1 MPGVRPV
8 SVPATEPVLV
18 TDAQD
23 FLKVP
28 RTQDTS
34 LITGLIAAARQYAED
49 VTSRSLASKDYVMVM
64 DAFPYYTDTVASQ
77 QAYPPSYYSLPRY
90 STTLWN
96 YSQLIKLP
104 KAPVTKVSK
113 ITYIGT
119 DGYPHDLF
127 PGVDFIVDY
136 ENENCRIFTLP
147 GAFWPAVRYV
157 ANAVTIF
164 FTAGYDPDPLKVLD
178 IPVVISPT
186 VLPDPP
192 QELATQ
198 KVWVGVPQKVR
209 LAILMLVNH
218 WYFNREPV
226 VAGTA
231 GSVPNSVDA
240 LLASETIFDFSPT
253 RG

>member
-1 MPGVRPV
+1 MSGVRPISVPTAEPV
-8 SVPATEPVLV
+8 SVS
-18 TDAQD
+18 DAQD
-23 FLKVP
+23 FLKIP
-28 RTQDTS
+28 RTQDAS
-34 LITGLIAAARQYAED
+34 LVGALITAARQYAED
-49 VTSRSLASKDYVMVM
+49 VTGRSLASKDYVMVM

-96 YSQLIKLP
+96 YSQMIKLWHP
-104 KAPVTKVSK
+104 CVTKVAK

-119 DGYPHDLF
+119 DGYPHDLL

-136 ENENCRIFTLP
+136 TSENARIFTLP

-164 FTAGYDPDPLKVLD
+164 FTAGYDPDPTKVLD
-178 IPVVISPT
+178 IPVVIPPAVS
-186 VLPDPP
+186 PDPP

-198 KVWVGVPQKVR
+198 NLFVGVPQKVR
-209 LAILMLVNH
+209 TALMMLVNH

-226 VAGTA
+226 VAGGA
-231 GSVPNSVDA
+231 VSVPTSVDA

>member
-1 MPGVRPV
+1 MAGIRPI
-8 SVPATEPVLV
+8 SVPTAEPVLV
-18 TDAQD
+18 ADAQD
-23 FLKVP
+23 FLKIS
-28 RTQDTS
+28 RNQDTS
-34 LITGLIAAARQYAED
+34 LVSGLIVAARQYAED
-49 VTSRSLASKDYVMVM
+49 VTGRSLASKNYVMVM

-96 YSQLIKLP
+96 YSQMIKLP
-104 KAPVTKVSK
+104 RPCVTKVTK

-119 DGYPHDLF
+119 DGYPHDLL

-136 ENENCRIFTLP
+136 TSEYARIFTLP

-157 ANAVTIF
+157 ANAVSIF
-164 FTAGYDPDPLKVLD
+164 FTAGYDPDPTKVSD
-178 IPVVISPT
+178 IAVVNSPS

-198 KVWVGVPQKVR
+198 KLFVGVPEKIRTV
-209 LAILMLVNH
+209 ILMLVAH

-226 VAGTA
+226 VAGGA
-231 GSVPNSVDA
+231 MSVPNSVDA
-240 LLASETIFDFSPT
+240 LLASEMVFDFAPT